1 MLDSFEPT
9 ARLLRL
15 LATGWSLPAMANFVF
30 QSACSSVE
38 GGMDVRAAVSRAK
51 DELQHIFADEKME
64 NLGLE
69 EVEYDDAAKTWAVTL
84 GFSRR
89 WSVPEGVLAA
99 LGPRL
104 GPREYKV
111 VRISDTTGQLVS
123 VKNRETSDAG

>member
-1 MLDSFEPT
+1 ME
-9 ARLLRL
+9 
-15 LATGWSLPAMANFVF
+15 
-30 QSACSSVE
+30 
-38 GGMDVRAAVSRAK
+38 VRAAVSRAR

-69 EVEYDDAAKTWAVTL
+69 EVEYDNSSKTWAVTL

-89 WSVPEGVLAA
+89 WSTPEGVLAA

-104 GPREYKV
+104 GEREYKV

-123 VKNRETSDAG
+123 IKNRETIDAA